1 MATPSE
7 KLASSLETLKEL
19 QSKGNAAIKGSDLTQ
34 THRERLIANGFI
46 KSVLKGWYIPTKP
59 DDKEGD
65 STSWYASFWE
75 FSKAYLNDRFSD
87 NWVLSPEQSI
97 AIHSGNW
104 SIPKQLLVKSPEA
117 NNNSTDLLFGTSI
130 FDIKSKLPDDT
141 AIESVNGILILS
153 LPHAL
158 IQSSPSIF
166 TRSSIDARTALAL
179 IRDASQVL
187 DPLLSG
193 GHSVVA
199 GRLSGAFR
207 NIGNTRVADDIVNTM
222 RSAGYDIREQ
232 DPFDQQTPSAFNLR
246 EKSPYVNRINMMWSD
261 MREIV
266 IESFPE
272 PPGLPDDKEK
282 YIKSVEDIFVADAYN
297 SLSIE
302 GYMVTEELIERV
314 RSGTWNPEQNEEDL
328 QQRNAMAARGY
339 WQTFQLVKESIIKVL
354 SGENAGQILDVDHG
368 GWYRELFAP
377 SVAVGILKPS
387 DLAGYRNGPVYIK
400 NSQHVPLNRDA
411 LRDAMPAFFE
421 LLEEESE
428 ASVRTLLGHFI
439 FVYIHPYMDGN
450 GRIARFLMNTMLA
463 SGGYPWTIIEV
474 KERKIYMEALEEAS
488 VRHNIKDFAEF
499 VGNKVKEQ
507 MIKK

>member
-7 KLASSLETLKEL
+7 KLASSLEILKKL

-87 NWVLSPEQSI
+87 DWVFSPEQSI
-97 AIHSGNW
+97 AILSGNW
-104 SIPKQLLVKSPEA
+104 SIPKQLLVKSPKA
-117 NNNSTDLLFGTSI
+117 SNNNTDLLFGTSI

-141 AIESVNGILILS
+141 AIETIDGIRVLS
-153 LPHAL
+153 LPNAL
-158 IQSSPSIF
+158 MQCSPTMF
-166 TRSSIDARTALAL
+166 THSPIDMRAALAQV
-179 IRDASQVL
+179 RDASQVL
-187 DPLLSG
+187 NPLLSG

-207 NIGNTRVADDIVNTM
+207 NIGNTRIADDIVNTM

-246 EKSPYVNRINMMWSD
+246 EKSPYVNRIRMMWSN
-261 MREIV
+261 MRETV
-266 IESFPE
+266 LECFPE

-314 RSGTWNPEQNEEDL
+314 RSGSWNPEQNEEDL

-339 WQTFQLVKESIIKVL
+339 WQAFQLVKESITKVL
-354 SGENAGQILDVDHG
+354 SGKNAGQILDVDHG

-377 SVAVGILKPS
+377 SVAAGILKPS

-421 LLEEESE
+421 LLEEEPE

-450 GRIARFLMNTMLA
+450 GRMARFLMNTMLA

-474 KERKIYMEALEEAS
+474 KERKVYMKALEEAS

-507 MIKK
+507 MIKN

>member
-7 KLASSLETLKEL
+7 KLASSLKVLKEL
-19 QSKGNAAIKGSDLTQ
+19 QGKGNSAIKGSELTQ

-46 KSVLKGWYIPTKP
+46 RSVLKGWYIPTKP

-104 SIPKQLLVKSPEA
+104 SIPKQLLVKSPKA
-117 NNNSTDLLFGTSI
+117 SNNNTDLLFGTSI
-130 FDIKSKLPDDT
+130 FDIKSKLPDET
-141 AIESVNGILILS
+141 AIETINGIRILS
-153 LPHAL
+153 LPTAL
-158 IQSSPSIF
+158 IQCSPTMF
-166 TRSSIDARTALAL
+166 TYSPIDMRTALAQ

-187 DPLLSG
+187 DPLLNG

-207 NIGNTRVADDIVNTM
+207 NIGNNRIADDIANTM

-246 EKSPYVNRINMMWSD
+246 EKSPYVNRIRMMWSD

-266 IESFPE
+266 LECFPK
-272 PPGLPDDKEK
+272 PPGLPDDKK
-282 YIKSVEDIFVADAYN
+282 GYIKNLEDIFVTDAYN

-314 RSGTWNPEQNEEDL
+314 RSGTWNPEKNEEDL

-339 WQTFQLVKESIIKVL
+339 WQAFQLVKESITKVI
-354 SGENAGQILDVDHG
+354 SGKNAGNVLDLDHG
-368 GWYRELFAP
+368 RWYRELFSP
-377 SVAVGILKPS
+377 SVAAGILKPS

-421 LLEEESE
+421 LLQEEPE

-450 GRIARFLMNTMLA
+450 GRMARFLMNTMLA

-474 KERKIYMEALEEAS
+474 KERKVYMEALEEAS
-488 VRHNIKDFAEF
+488 VRHNIKDFAKF

-507 MIKK
+507 MTKN

>member
-7 KLASSLETLKEL
+7 KLASSLEVLKEL
-19 QSKGNAAIKGSDLTQ
+19 QSKGNATIKGSDLTQ

-117 NNNSTDLLFGTSI
+117 SNNSTDLLFGTSI
-130 FDIKSKLPDDT
+130 FDIKSKLPDDK
-141 AIESVNGILILS
+141 AIESINGIRILS

-158 IQSSPSIF
+158 IQCSPSLF

-193 GHSVVA
+193 GHSVIA

-222 RSAGYDIREQ
+222 RAAGYDIREQ

-266 IESFPE
+266 IESFPQ
-272 PPGLPDDKEK
+272 PPGLPVDQEK
-282 YIKSVEDIFVADAYN
+282 YVKSVEDIFVADAYN

-314 RSGTWNPEQNEEDL
+314 RSGSWNPEQNEEDL

-339 WQTFQLVKESIIKVL
+339 WQAFQLVKDSIIKVL
-354 SGENAGQILDVDHG
+354 SGKNAGQILDADHG

-377 SVAVGILKPS
+377 SVAAGILKPS

-421 LLEEESE
+421 LLEEEPE

-450 GRIARFLMNTMLA
+450 GRMARFLMNTMFA

-474 KERKIYMEALEEAS
+474 KERKVYMEALEEAS
-488 VRHNIKDFAEF
+488 VRHNIRDFAEF
-499 VGNKVKEQ
+499 VGNKVKQQ
-507 MIKK
+507 MMKN

>member
-7 KLASSLETLKEL
+7 KLASSLEILKEL

-59 DDKEGD
+59 DDKKGD

-104 SIPKQLLVKSPEA
+104 SIPKQLLVRSPEA

-141 AIESVNGILILS
+141 AIESINGIRILS

-158 IQSSPSIF
+158 IQCSPSLF

-179 IRDASQVL
+179 MRDASQVL
-187 DPLLSG
+187 DPLLTG
-193 GHSVVA
+193 GHSVIA

-207 NIGNTRVADDIVNTM
+207 NIGNTRIADDIVSTM

-246 EKSPYVNRINMMWSD
+246 EKSPYVNRISMMWSD

-266 IESFPE
+266 LEYFPE
-272 PPGLPDDKEK
+272 PPGLPNDKEK

-314 RSGTWNPEQNEEDL
+314 RSGSWNPEQNEEDL

-339 WQTFQLVKESIIKVL
+339 WQAFQLVKASIKKVL
-354 SGENAGQILDVDHG
+354 SGKNAGQILDADHG

-377 SVAVGILKPS
+377 SVAAGILKPS

-421 LLEEESE
+421 LLEEEPE

-450 GRIARFLMNTMLA
+450 GRMARFLMNTMLA

-474 KERKIYMEALEEAS
+474 KERKVYMEALEEAS

-507 MIKK
+507 MMKN

>member
-7 KLASSLETLKEL
+7 KLASSLEVLKEL
-19 QSKGNAAIKGSDLTQ
+19 QNKGNAAIKGSELTQ

-104 SIPKQLLVKSPEA
+104 SIPKQLLVKSPKA
-117 NNNSTDLLFGTSI
+117 NNNNTDLLFGTSI
-130 FDIKSKLPDDT
+130 FDIKSRLPDDA
-141 AIESVNGILILS
+141 AIETINGIRILS
-153 LPHAL
+153 LSNAL
-158 IQSSPSIF
+158 IQCSPTMF
-166 TRSSIDARTALAL
+166 THSPIDARTALAQ

-187 DPLLSG
+187 DPLLRG

-207 NIGNTRVADDIVNTM
+207 NIGNNRIADDIVNTM

-232 DPFDQQTPSAFNLR
+232 DPFDQQTPSSFNLR
-246 EKSPYVNRINMMWSD
+246 EKSPYVNRISMMWSD

-328 QQRNAMAARGY
+328 KERNAMAARGY
-339 WQTFQLVKESIIKVL
+339 WQAFQLVRESISKVL
-354 SGENAGQILDVDHG
+354 SGENAGQVLDVDHG

-377 SVAVGILKPS
+377 SVAAGILKPS

-421 LLEEESE
+421 LLEEEPE

-439 FVYIHPYMDGN
+439 FVYIHPYIDGN
-450 GRIARFLMNTMLA
+450 GRMARFLMNTMLA

-474 KERKIYMEALEEAS
+474 KERKVYMEALEEAS

-507 MIKK
+507 MTKN

>member
-7 KLASSLETLKEL
+7 KLASSLEVLREL
-19 QSKGNAAIKGSDLTQ
+19 QRKGNAAIKGSDLTQ

-87 NWVLSPEQSI
+87 NWVLSSEQSI

-117 NNNSTDLLFGTSI
+117 NNNSTGLLFGTSI

-141 AIESVNGILILS
+141 AIESVNGIRILS

-158 IQSSPSIF
+158 IQCSPSMF

-207 NIGNTRVADDIVNTM
+207 NIGNTRVADDILNTM
-222 RSAGYDIREQ
+222 RAAGYDIREQ

-246 EKSPYVNRINMMWSD
+246 EKSPYVNRISMMWSD

-266 IESFPE
+266 IESFPD
-272 PPGLPDDKEK
+272 PPGLPVDQEK

-314 RSGTWNPEQNEEDL
+314 RSGSWNPEQNEEDL

-339 WQTFQLVKESIIKVL
+339 WQAFQLVKASIKKVL
-354 SGENAGQILDVDHG
+354 SGKNAGQILDVDHG

-377 SVAVGILKPS
+377 SVSAGILKPS

-421 LLEEESE
+421 LVEEEPE

-450 GRIARFLMNTMLA
+450 GRMARFLMNTMLA

-474 KERKIYMEALEEAS
+474 KELKVYMEALEEAS
-488 VRHNIKDFAEF
+488 VRHNIRDFAEF
-499 VGNKVKEQ
+499 VGNKVKAQ
-507 MIKK
+507 MMKN

>member
-1 MATPSE
+1 MSTPSE
-7 KLASSLETLKEL
+7 KLASSLEILKEL
-19 QSKGNAAIKGSDLTQ
+19 QSKGDAAIKGSDLTQ

-75 FSKAYLNDRFSD
+75 FSKAYLKDRFSD

-141 AIESVNGILILS
+141 AIESINGIRILS

-158 IQSSPSIF
+158 IQCSPSMF

-207 NIGNTRVADDIVNTM
+207 NIGNTRIADDIVNTM

-246 EKSPYVNRINMMWSD
+246 EKSPYVNRIRMMWSD

-266 IESFPE
+266 LECFPE
-272 PPGLPDDKEK
+272 SPGLPDDKEK

-339 WQTFQLVKESIIKVL
+339 WQAFQLVKESITKVL
-354 SGENAGQILDVDHG
+354 SGKNAGQILDVDHG

-377 SVAVGILKPS
+377 SVAAGILKPS

-421 LLEEESE
+421 LLQEEPE

-450 GRIARFLMNTMLA
+450 GRMARFLMNTMLA

-474 KERKIYMEALEEAS
+474 KERKVYMEALEEAS
-488 VRHNIKDFAEF
+488 VRHNIKDFVEF

-507 MIKK
+507 MIKN